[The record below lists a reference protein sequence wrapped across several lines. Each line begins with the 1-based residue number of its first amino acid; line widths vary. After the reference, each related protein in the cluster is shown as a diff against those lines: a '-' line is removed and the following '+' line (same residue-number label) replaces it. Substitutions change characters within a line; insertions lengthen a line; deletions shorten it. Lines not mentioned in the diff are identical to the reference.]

1 MTERG
6 AGRLKGAFGNV
17 GARRGDGSATAG
29 TEDARG
35 TAGGRGVRRR
45 RRAKVGKR
53 SRPEEYGQKNGL
65 VRREVLERLDDALA
79 DRDVR
84 RDLETELARARIEFK
99 KGDPDV
105 GALYELL
112 LGEWLKSVGYGA
124 T

>member
-17 GARRGDGSATAG
+17 GARRAGEKEAAGGSV
-29 TEDARG
+29 
-35 TAGGRGVRRR
+35 GGRGVRRR

-79 DRDVR
+79 DREVR
-84 RDLETELARARIEFK
+84 RGLEVELSRAGIEFK

-105 GALYELL
+105 GAIYELL
-112 LGEWLKSVGYGA
+112 LGEWLESVGYG
-124 T
+124 TDVGR

>member
-17 GARRGDGSATAG
+17 GARRAAGTASARGAGDG
-29 TEDARG
+29 RV
-35 TAGGRGVRRR
+35 VRRR

-53 SRPEEYGQKNGL
+53 SRPEVYGQKNGL
-65 VRREVLERLDDALA
+65 VRREVLERLEDALG
-79 DRDVR
+79 DREVR
-84 RDLETELARARIEFK
+84 RRLEAELSRAGIEFK

-112 LGEWLKSVGYGA
+112 LDEWLESVGYGSGSGR
-124 T
+124 